1 MYTAEHIDVEKFESG
16 LDSNRR
22 FQEEML
28 RLAEEKANAFYSGY
42 NKCLDDVR
50 SMLHCSNYE
59 SKEKRTGA
67 YMDGANAAF
76 YEICK
81 ELDIGS
87 QDIRDQNIS
96 VDQKAAMLAE
106 RIRECLCGKKLER
119 ENG

>member
-1 MYTAEHIDVEKFESG
+1 MYTAEHIDVEKFENG

-22 FQEEML
+22 FQEEMT
-28 RLAEEKANAFYSGY
+28 RLEQEKASAFYRGY
-42 NKCLDDVR
+42 DKCLDDVR

-67 YMDGANAAF
+67 YRDEADAAF

-87 QDIRDQNIS
+87 QDIRDKNIS
-96 VDQKAAMLAE
+96 VDQKAAMIA
-106 RIRECLCGKKLER
+106 
-119 ENG
+119 

>member
-1 MYTAEHIDVEKFESG
+1 MYTAELIDVDKFENG

-42 NKCLDDVR
+42 NKCLEDVR

-59 SKEKRTGA
+59 SKEKRASA
-67 YMDGANAAF
+67 YMDGADAAF

-106 RIRECLCGKKLER
+106 RIRECLCKTEDCGDA
-119 ENG
+119 